1 VETSAKYIIASTASK
16 EGIRGQPGIKVVF
29 IKLARTLDYLNIS
42 ILHFI
47 FTVK

>member
-1 VETSAKYIIASTASK
+1 
-16 EGIRGQPGIKVVF
+16 VVF

-47 FTVK
+47 FTVKWKQNEKLKVWYFLYKICNHD